1 MRRLW
6 SGVTLVAVL
15 LAGCASEEEPS
26 TTTVRRSYKDPLLDR
41 YASNFDYQK
50 GEDGSTKVVSDRRSS
65 FEGARATAFDKGFQG
80 KSYQGKEV
88 EKAPWWG
95 RKGYEAQVWNGGK
108 SAGEAGKKS
117 WFGSKI
123 PAEAGRVARASG
135 QAYGTKNYG
144 TGAAWEQGTKR
155 LAKPRDALT
164 ENRRA
169 DYPEF
174 EVIGWEEQRRMEVE
188 QTRGILG
195 R

>member
-1 MRRLW
+1 M
-6 SGVTLVAVL
+6 TLAAVL
-15 LAGCASEEEPS
+15 LAGCASENEPS
-26 TTTVRRSYKDPLLDR
+26 KTTVRRSSSDPLLER

-50 GEDGSTKVVSDRRSS
+50 GDDGTTKVVSDRRSS
-65 FEGARATAFDKGFQG
+65 FEGARAAGFDKGFQG
-80 KSYQGKEV
+80 KSWQGKEV

-108 SAGEAGKKS
+108 SAGEATKKS
-117 WFGSKI
+117 WFGSKT

-135 QAYGTKNYG
+135 QGYGTRNYA

-155 LAKPRDALT
+155 LGKPRDALT